1 MSGSN
6 LKHMNVREL
15 EAEIARL
22 KASSL
27 RRAASI
33 KEIKKHIERNEK
45 HIQNH
50 KNHING
56 EIERAK
62 LAHKYIFE
70 LQAADRRVSHL
81 PYKST
86 HKFNGG
92 MSEAFIDNLLC
103 KGVV

>member
-6 LKHMNVREL
+6 LKHMSVREL

-27 RRAASI
+27 RRCSA
-33 KEIKKHIERNEK
+33 IKKLK
-45 HIQNH
+45 GHIQDN

-62 LAHKYIFE
+62 WAHKYIFE
-70 LQAADRRVSHL
+70 LQSADRRASHH
-81 PYKST
+81 PYSST
-86 HKFNGG
+86 HKFDGG
-92 MSEAFIDNLLC
+92 MSEEFIDNLLC

>member
-1 MSGSN
+1 
-6 LKHMNVREL
+6 MNVREL

-33 KEIKKHIERNEK
+33 KEIKKHVVRLEK
-45 HIQNH
+45 HIKDN

-62 LAHKYIFE
+62 LAHRYAFE
-70 LQAADRRVSHL
+70 LQAAARCASHH
-81 PYKST
+81 PYSST
-86 HKFNGG
+86 HKFNGD

>member
-15 EAEIARL
+15 DAEIARL

-33 KEIKKHIERNEK
+33 KKLEK
-45 HIQNH
+45 HIQDN
-50 KNHING
+50 KNHINC

-62 LAHKYIFE
+62 LAHKYAFE
-70 LQAADRRVSHL
+70 LQAAARRVSHH

-86 HKFNGG
+86 HKFNGD